1 MKTISPVF
9 RTLNLTSCLLASLAL
24 GPPTTVLGQAVT
36 HVAGG
41 VAFQNSES
49 TVQGV
54 TSHRVYN
61 FDNTLLAGTQ
71 YKAEL
76 YYLNTDTGTFTAIP
90 STLSSFK
97 STTTTT
103 FRGTWNGPAAQ
114 TPLPAG
120 YGGIDVITDPD
131 TGVPIEAGDGSGTGL
146 GYYPVTLRVRA
157 WDSTTGGSWE
167 SATIS
172 GESASFLYTQRH
184 SDPPDVRDVQML
196 TQPGF
201 QLQAGLVAPGITV
214 QPQGQSG
221 YWGKSVT
228 FTVVAYGT
236 QPLAYQW
243 FKDGASI
250 DGATQ
255 FMLSL
260 SNLSTSAA
268 GTYSVVITNSVGSV
282 TSNPA
287 LLIINAAGISM
298 GLYPGITIAGV
309 VGNTYGI
316 QYTTNLFQST
326 AWITVTNLTLTDAV
340 QLWVDTNPDA
350 MVGTAPHRTYRIV
363 AVP

>member
-1 MKTISPVF
+1 MKTITPIF
-9 RTLNLTSCLLASLAL
+9 RTINITLCLLASLAL
-24 GPPTTVLGQAVT
+24 GLPTTVLGQAVT

-54 TSHRVYN
+54 TSHRVLN

-76 YYLNTDTGTFTAIP
+76 YYLDTDTGTFTAIP
-90 STLSSFK
+90 STLSSFR
-97 STTTTT
+97 STTTSL
-103 FRGTWNGPAAQ
+103 RGTWAGPVTQ

-120 YGGIDVITDPD
+120 YGGIDVITDAD
-131 TGVPIEAGDGSGTGL
+131 TGVPMEAGDGSGTGM
-146 GYYPVTLRVRA
+146 GYYPVTLKVRA

-172 GESASFLYTQRH
+172 GESASFLYTQRF
-184 SDPPDVRDVQML
+184 SNPPDVRSVQMV

-201 QLQAGLVAPGITV
+201 QLQAGLVAPGITF

-221 YWGKSVT
+221 YWGKTVT

-243 FKDGASI
+243 LKDGASI

-260 SNLSTSAA
+260 TNLSTSAA
-268 GTYSVVITNSVGSV
+268 GNYTVVITNSVGSV

-287 LLIINAAGISM
+287 LLILNAAGISM

-316 QYTTNLFQST
+316 QYTTNLLQST
-326 AWITVTNLTLTDAV
+326 AWITATNLTLTDPV